1 MAGLPSRANR
11 WFADSPLEGT
21 GFELLVRGRVK
32 LVVVPFDA
40 PGCLGRVGSRP
51 GDLPGLI
58 DRDVVE
64 EAALAVRR
72 AVEPDALHQA
82 GGVNIVDQDLPGAGW
97 RLGLAGGDGFLFSSR
112 RNLASHDLAATG
124 VIRDQITLA
133 GSILV
138 TTVVGVAIFLVTVLL
153 RPETKGKVLPAE
165 LTVA

>member
-72 AVEPDALHQA
+72 AV
-82 GGVNIVDQDLPGAGW
+82 GW